1 MENRILYRC
10 PVCDMPMLEK
20 IGLRIFLLQHY
31 NRRQVKAEVER
42 DLNAP
47 QSVIRI
53 RCGACK
59 IGAHIFAHINEV
71 ISAQETFTIRK
82 DAMTADNP
90 VDKSIDMMAQVN

>member
-59 IGAHIFAHINEV
+59 IGAHIFAHVNEV
-71 ISAQETFTIRK
+71 ISVQETFTIRK
-82 DAMTADNP
+82 DAVAVGNP
-90 VDKSIDMMAQVN
+90 VNKPIDVVAQVS